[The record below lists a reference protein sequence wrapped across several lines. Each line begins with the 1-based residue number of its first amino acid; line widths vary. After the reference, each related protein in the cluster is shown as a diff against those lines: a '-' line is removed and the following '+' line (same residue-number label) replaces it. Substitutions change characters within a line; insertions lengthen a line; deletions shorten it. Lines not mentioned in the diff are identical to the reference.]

1 MYNDLETPRPD
12 GLQMKHVVFS
22 LFLFVITLAAS
33 GQNFQ
38 KNFGGD
44 KFDRALFI
52 DHTSEGGY
60 IFCGYS
66 NSFNAGNYDIYIV
79 KLDASANVQWQKTF
93 GNSRTDIGWG
103 VKELKD
109 KTYLLF
115 GAIGIDSTNDD
126 IFIARLDTQGS
137 QLWQKTYGNEKYER
151 CTQMLSASDG
161 NFLLIGQRN
170 VGPGNNID
178 SYILKIDIN
187 GNLLWEK
194 TYGGKFPERTYYG
207 GEIPNGDFLITGSLL
222 PYETAKADIFL
233 LRINK
238 HGEMIWSKTIGEE
251 KVHDII
257 HSFSGNSDKKTYTLT
272 GYSETAKEG
281 FHEGLF
287 MQIDEH
293 GNLLKKQTYDT
304 GEDMRLM
311 HSEQTSDGG
320 FIVTGYTRK
329 DITKNENDAV
339 LLKFNKDGKAEWI
352 RTFGQPYKDDQGY
365 WIVVN
370 KDGTYTFVG
379 YTYSFGNNGD
389 VWMIR
394 TNANGEF

>member
-1 MYNDLETPRPD
+1 MR
-12 GLQMKHVVFS
+12 
-22 LFLFVITLAAS
+22 FLLLLSSILLTITVSAQ
-33 GQNFQ
+33 GFQ

-52 DHTSEGGY
+52 DHTSDGGY
-60 IFCGYS
+60 IVCGYS
-66 NSFNAGNYDIYIV
+66 NSFSNSNDIYIL
-79 KLDASANVQWQKTF
+79 KLDRSANLQWQKTF
-93 GNSRTDIGWG
+93 GSTRTDVGWG
-103 VKELKD
+103 AKELGD
-109 KTYLLF
+109 KTFLVF

-126 IFIARLDTQGS
+126 IYVS
-137 QLWQKTYGNEKYER
+137 QLDAQGNKRWEKTYGNEKYER
-151 CTQMLSASDG
+151 CTQMLATSDG

-178 SYILKIDIN
+178 SYVLKIDDK

-194 TYGGKFPERTYYG
+194 CFGGNLPERTYYG
-207 GEIPNGDFLITGSLL
+207 GELPNGDFLITGSTL
-222 PYETAKADIFL
+222 PYASAKADIFL

-238 HGEMIWSKTIGEE
+238 QGEQVWIKTIGEE

-257 HSFSGNSDKKTYTLT
+257 HSFCQNRDKKTYTLT
-272 GYSETAKEG
+272 GYSETEREG

-287 MQIDEH
+287 LQIDEN

-311 HSEQTSDGG
+311 HSEETPDGS

-329 DITKNENDAV
+329 DIMKNINDAV
-339 LLKFNKDGKAEWI
+339 LLKFNKNGKAEWI
-352 RTFGQPYKDDQGY
+352 KTFGDADKDDQGY

-370 KDGTYTFVG
+370 KDGGYTFVG
-379 YTYSFGNNGD
+379 YTYSSGTNGD
-389 VWMIR
+389 IWMIK
-394 TNANGEF
+394 TNSKGE

>member
-1 MYNDLETPRPD
+1 MRITCLLLSMFVSVFCVAQD
-12 GLQMKHVVFS
+12 G
-22 LFLFVITLAAS
+22 
-33 GQNFQ
+33 FQ

-44 KFDRALFI
+44 KFERALFI
-52 DHTSEGGY
+52 DHTSDGGY
-60 IFCGYS
+60 VVCGYS
-66 NSFNAGNYDIYIV
+66 NSFGDGSYDIYVV
-79 KLDASANVQWQKTF
+79 KLDNAANIQWQKTF
-93 GNSRTDIGWG
+93 GGSRTDIGWG

-109 KTYLLF
+109 KTFLLF
-115 GAIGIDSTNDD
+115 GAIGVDSTNDD
-126 IFIARLDTQGS
+126 IFITHLDAKGN

-151 CTQMLSASDG
+151 CTQMLETSDG

-178 SYILKIDIN
+178 SYVLKIDDK

-194 TYGGKFPERTYYG
+194 CFGGSLPERTYYG
-207 GEIPNGDFLITGSLL
+207 GEIPNGDFLISGSVL
-222 PYETAKADIFL
+222 PYGTAKADIFL

-238 HGEMIWSKTIGEE
+238 HGEIVWVKTIGEE
-251 KVHDII
+251 KIHDII
-257 HSFSGNSDKKTYTLT
+257 HSFSRNSDKKTYTLT

-287 MQIDEH
+287 IQIDEN

-311 HSEQTSDGG
+311 HSEETRDGG
-320 FIVTGYTRK
+320 FIVAGYTRK
-329 DITKNENDAV
+329 DITRNINDAV
-339 LLKFNKDGKAEWI
+339 LLKFNKDGKAEWVKS
-352 RTFGQPYKDDQGY
+352 FGDTDKDDQGY

-379 YTYSFGNNGD
+379 YTHSVGTNGD
-389 VWMIR
+389 VWMIK
-394 TNANGEF
+394 TSAKGE

>member
-1 MYNDLETPRPD
+1 
-12 GLQMKHVVFS
+12 MKRICFLPLLVAS
-22 LFLFVITLAAS
+22 LYCSA
-33 GQNFQ
+33 QNNFQ
-38 KNFGGD
+38 KAIGGE
-44 KFDRALFI
+44 KFERALFI
-52 DHTSEGGY
+52 DHTSDDGY
-60 IFCGYS
+60 IVCGYS
-66 NSFNAGNYDIYIV
+66 NSFGDGSYDMYVV
-79 KLDASANVQWQKTF
+79 KLDKAANIQWQKTF
-93 GNSRTDIGWG
+93 GGSRTDIGWG

-109 KTYLLF
+109 KTFLLF

-126 IFIARLDTQGS
+126 VFITLLDANGN

-151 CTQMLSASDG
+151 CTQMLATSDG

-178 SYILKIDIN
+178 SYVLKIDGN

-194 TYGGKFPERTYYG
+194 CFGGTLPERTYYG
-207 GEIPNGDFLITGSLL
+207 GEVANGDFLISGSVL
-222 PYETAKADIFL
+222 PYASAKADIFL
-233 LRINK
+233 LRITK
-238 HGEMIWSKTIGEE
+238 HGELVWTKTIGEE

-257 HSFSGNSDKKTYTLT
+257 HSFCRNSDKKTYTLT

-287 MQIDEH
+287 MQIDEN
-293 GNLLKKQTYDT
+293 GNLLKKQTFDT

-311 HSEQTSDGG
+311 HSEETPDGS

-329 DITKNENDAV
+329 DITKNIHDAV

-352 RTFGQPYKDDQGY
+352 RTFGQPDKDDQGY

-370 KDGTYTFVG
+370 IDGTYTFVG
-379 YTYSFGNNGD
+379 YTHSVGTNGD

-394 TNANGEF
+394 TNANGD

>member
-1 MYNDLETPRPD
+1 MR
-12 GLQMKHVVFS
+12 QVA
-22 LFLFVITLAAS
+22 FLFTFFIAGLTATAQS
-33 GQNFQ
+33 YQ

-52 DHTSEGGY
+52 DHTSDDGY
-60 IFCGYS
+60 IVCGYS
-66 NSFNAGNYDIYIV
+66 SSFSNSNDIYLV
-79 KLDASANVQWQKTF
+79 KLNKAGDVQWQKTF
-93 GNSRTDIGWG
+93 GGSRTDIGWG
-103 VKELKD
+103 VHELKD

-126 IFIARLDTQGS
+126 IFITRLDANGNKI
-137 QLWQKTYGNEKYER
+137 WEKTYGNEKYER
-151 CTQMLSASDG
+151 CTQLLPTSDG

-170 VGPGNNID
+170 VGPGKNID
-178 SYILKIDIN
+178 SYILKIDDK

-194 TYGGKFPERTYYG
+194 CFGGSLPERTYYG
-207 GEIPNGDFLITGSLL
+207 GEIPNGDFLISGSIL

-238 HGEMIWSKTIGEE
+238 HGELVWTKTIGEE

-257 HSFSGNSDKKTYTLT
+257 HSFCRNNDKKTYTLT

-287 MQIDEH
+287 MQIDEN

-311 HSEQTSDGG
+311 HSEETSDGS
-320 FIVTGYTRK
+320 FIVAGYTRR
-329 DITKNENDAV
+329 DITKNIHDAV

-352 RTFGQPYKDDQGY
+352 KTFGQPDKDDQGY
-365 WIVVN
+365 WVVVN
-370 KDGTYTFVG
+370 KAGTYTFVG
-379 YTYSFGNNGD
+379 YTHSYGTNGD
-389 VWMIR
+389 AWMIR
-394 TNANGEF
+394 ANKNGE